1 VEKYPNPLA
10 AEEESTSPMVKIVK
24 NIFKL
29 LISIVNVSR
38 MEIGGNSH
46 PEIDHHG
53 DSKIQALI
61 NIKRSYLFLVLVIT
75 IINIS

>member
-10 AEEESTSPMVKIVK
+10 AEEKSTSPMVKIVK

-53 DSKIQALI
+53 DSNMMKI
-61 NIKRSYLFLVLVIT
+61 
-75 IINIS
+75 